1 MYNESVVFSF
11 IGMIIIVY
19 AIGKI
24 QKFKRVQ
31 KWEEISGTINDAT
44 LRMHN
49 DYGFSLNP
57 FPKVQV
63 EVFYEYEYREQKI
76 KSSTIALRPL
86 KYFSYDKAKEMRD
99 RFKKG
104 IIVPV
109 YCNPQKPRQSL
120 LIRTIRPKFKTKL
133 VVGILF
139 VLFGIAYN
147 YL

>member
-1 MYNESVVFSF
+1 MFNESALFSITGLVV
-11 IGMIIIVY
+11 IIY
-19 AIGKI
+19 AIGKLR
-24 QKFKRVQ
+24 KFKRVQ
-31 KWEEISGTINDAT
+31 KWEEISGTINDST

-49 DYGFSLNP
+49 NYGFSLNP

-63 EVFYEYEYREQKI
+63 EIFYEYEYREQKI

-104 IIVPV
+104 TEVPV
-109 YCNPQKPRQSL
+109 FYNPQNPRQSV
-120 LIRTIRPKFKTKL
+120 LIRTIRPKFKKKL
-133 VVGILF
+133 VVGMVL